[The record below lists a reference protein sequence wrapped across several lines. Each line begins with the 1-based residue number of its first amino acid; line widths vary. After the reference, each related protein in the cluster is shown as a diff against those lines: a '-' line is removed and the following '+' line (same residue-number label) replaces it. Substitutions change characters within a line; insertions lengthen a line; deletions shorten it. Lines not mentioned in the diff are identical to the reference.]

1 MSQQL
6 VIDSLAFSSQGG
18 SLTGQLPLSR
28 CVRLADQLEQTDG
41 ELDFRVSGSIGA
53 EGEPMLVLEVSG
65 QLSLRCQRCLKPL
78 DYRLEIVQEYELRK
92 DLDEG
97 SLTQEDME
105 DDSRDFLEASR
116 SLDVVS
122 LIEDEVLLALPVVPR
137 HDACDLPG
145 QEHGPKAASPF
156 GVLLAIKGQAGKT
169 H

>member
-6 VIDSLAFSSQGG
+6 VIDSLAFSAQGE
-18 SLTGQLPLSR
+18 SLAGRLALSR
-28 CVRLADQLEQTDG
+28 CSRLVSALEQTDG
-41 ELDFRVSGSIGA
+41 EFDFRVSGVTGA

-65 QLSLRCQRCLKPL
+65 LLSLRCQRCLKPL
-78 DYRLEIVQEYELRK
+78 EHPLKIVQEYELREG
-92 DLDEG
+92 LDADTP
-97 SLTQEDME
+97 TQEDME

-116 SLDVVS
+116 SLDVAS

-145 QEHGPKAASPF
+145 QGRNPEAASPF
-156 GVLLAIKGQAGKT
+156 GVLLSIKGQTGKT